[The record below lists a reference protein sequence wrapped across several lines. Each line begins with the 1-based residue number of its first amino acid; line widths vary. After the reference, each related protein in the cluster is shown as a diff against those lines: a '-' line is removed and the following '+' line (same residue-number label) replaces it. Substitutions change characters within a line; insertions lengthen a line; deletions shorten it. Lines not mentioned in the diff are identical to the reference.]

1 MNDTITTPNAINT
14 PYALHT
20 DRVRLPEIKEN
31 ESGTLAVDFEPLQP
45 LEHRLGKSLTFGNTA
60 QREAAQRIINDPPK
74 TVGELWYDYLM
85 LVAANA
91 NTVKNLTGLERGLG
105 KVNAFLN
112 EYADEENYCSGYEDK
127 LSDMNTLIS
136 SEGYTGWFQFEGRTE
151 EVDAIVERRRTI
163 VETVSVRM
171 EKPKGGDVDYDTAVD
186 MAADYDDSD
195 WEVTDECYDT
205 DYYQVVSVENVY

>member
-20 DRVRLPEIKEN
+20 DRLRLPEIKEN

-45 LEHRLGKSLTFGNTA
+45 LEHRLGKSLTFGSTA

-91 NTVKNLTGLERGLG
+91 NTAKNLSALERGMG
-105 KVNAFLN
+105 KVNYFLN

-127 LSDMNTLIS
+127 LSDLNVLIT

-171 EKPKGGDVDYDTAVD
+171 EKPKGSDLDYNTAVD
-186 MAADYDDSD
+186 MAADYDDCH

-205 DYYQVVSVENVY
+205 DFYEVIDVQNVY

>member
-20 DRVRLPEIKEN
+20 DRLRVPEIKEN

-91 NTVKNLTGLERGLG
+91 NTAKNLTGLERGLG
-105 KVNAFLN
+105 RVNYFLN

-127 LSDMNTLIS
+127 LSDMNTLIT

-186 MAADYDDSD
+186 MAADYGDSD

>member
-20 DRVRLPEIKEN
+20 DRLRLPEIKEN
-31 ESGTLAVDFEPLQP
+31 ESGTLAVDFEPIQP
-45 LEHRLGKSLTFGNTA
+45 LEHRLGKSLIFGSTA
-60 QREAAQRIINDPPK
+60 QREAAQRVINDPPK

-91 NTVKNLTGLERGLG
+91 TANKNLTALERGLG

-112 EYADEENYCSGYEDK
+112 EYAENENWCSEYEDK
-127 LSDMNTLIS
+127 LSDMNTLIT
-136 SEGYTGWFQFEGRTE
+136 SEGYTGWFAFEGRTE
-151 EVDAIVERRRTI
+151 EVDVIVERRRTV
-163 VETVSVRM
+163 VETVTVRM
-171 EKPKGGDVDYDTAVD
+171 EKPKGSDVNYETATD
-186 MAADYDDSD
+186 AAADYDDSD

-205 DYYQVVSVENVY
+205 DFYEVIDVQNVY